1 MSWIKKITD
10 AIVGSEDFSD
20 IKSSSVR
27 DILNGNIL
35 TKRFIQKQYG
45 LIFMIAVLAF
55 LYVDNRFYCETQLAK
70 EIDLKKKIQDFMVGY
85 GKDEREKEILK
96 NMYRLAGF
104 RASTDAQLLPI
115 RQLELFKD
123 RLKYEND
130 VNMAESDKKVKLA
143 EIDSKLA
150 ELAKQMK

>member
-35 TKRFIQKQYG
+35 TKKFIQKQYG
-45 LIFMIAVLAF
+45 LIFMIAVLTF

-70 EIDLKKKIQDFMVGY
+70 EIDLKKKILDV
-85 GKDEREKEILK
+85 
-96 NMYRLAGF
+96 
-104 RASTDAQLLPI
+104 
-115 RQLELFKD
+115 
-123 RLKYEND
+123 KYESLTN
-130 VNMAESDKKVKLA
+130 S
-143 EIDSKLA
+143 A
-150 ELAKQMK
+150 ELMKISRQTNVLEMINLRGVNLIQTATPPIVIEDSIAQNNGR